1 MDLVFVDT
9 SAWYALANEKD
20 INHYLAQQFLAENIR
35 LVTTNFII
43 DETITLTLI
52 RAGYRQALSVD
63 EQLWNG
69 QLASIVWVTRDDE
82 QAAWELFKR
91 YDDKTFSFTDC
102 TSFFVMSRLGL
113 SHAFTFDIDFTQTGQ
128 FIQVP

>member
-20 INHYLAQQFLAENIR
+20 INHHLAQQFLAENIR

-52 RAGYRQALSVD
+52 RAGYRQALSVG

-82 QAAWELFKR
+82 QAAWELFKQ

-102 TSFFVMSRLGL
+102 TSFSVMSRLGL
-113 SHAFTFDIDFTQTGQ
+113 NHAFTFDIDFTQTGQ

>member
-20 INHYLAQQFLAENIR
+20 INHHLARQFLAENIR

-52 RAGYRQALSVD
+52 RAGYRQALSVG

-69 QLASIVWVTRDDE
+69 QLASIVWVTPDDE
-82 QAAWELFKR
+82 QVAWEIFKR

-102 TSFFVMSRLGL
+102 TSFSVMSRLGL
-113 SHAFTFDIDFTQTGQ
+113 KHAFTFDADFTQTGQ

>member
-1 MDLVFVDT
+1 M
-9 SAWYALANEKD
+9 
-20 INHYLAQQFLAENIR
+20 
-35 LVTTNFII
+35 
-43 DETITLTLI
+43 
-52 RAGYRQALSVD
+52 G

-82 QAAWELFKR
+82 QVAWELFKR

-102 TSFFVMSRLGL
+102 TSFSVMSRLGL
-113 SHAFTFDIDFTQTGQ
+113 NHAFTFDADFTQTGQ

>member
-20 INHYLAQQFLAENIR
+20 INHHLAQQFLAENIR

-52 RAGYRQALSVD
+52 RAGYRQAFSVG

-69 QLASIVWVTRDDE
+69 QLASIV
-82 QAAWELFKR
+82 
-91 YDDKTFSFTDC
+91 
-102 TSFFVMSRLGL
+102 
-113 SHAFTFDIDFTQTGQ
+113 
-128 FIQVP
+128 